1 MVLHECY
8 NMVSSWI
15 IMVVYNHLIPFYN
28 HLLTGMQIVA
38 NQPNKLICIYIYIH
52 AYQQIHI
59 CTYIYMYLNVFT
71 YIYIYLHVYI

>member
-15 IMVVYNHLIPFYN
+15 IMVVYNHFIPFYN

-38 NQPNKLICIYIYIH
+38 NQPNKLICIYIYMLINK
-52 AYQQIHI
+52 
-59 CTYIYMYLNVFT
+59 YIYVHIFT
-71 YIYIYLHVYI
+71 CI

>member
-38 NQPNKLICIYIYIH
+38 NQPNKLICIYIYMLINK
-52 AYQQIHI
+52 
-59 CTYIYMYLNVFT
+59 YIYVRIFT
-71 YIYIYLHVYI
+71 CI